1 MPLLHRMRIS
11 RINNDCVVFC
21 VGSRGSGKTSN
32 IFHILSQKRNE
43 FSYGICMCGTAR
55 TSRDY
60 EKIMPSTFVYYQYA
74 PHVLKALLDD
84 QERKVYEGRAKW
96 VFVVLDDVLWKRR
109 AITQDPTFIRLL
121 NNGRHA
127 NIFLI
132 VSVHYALTMGPE
144 LRQAIDWV
152 FLSRE
157 KNPRNIERLFYSFNP
172 CVRTPEQWEIL
183 FRQCTQHHETLV
195 VDNHSGESD
204 AIEDNLFWFLSK
216 PAEYQK
222 FRMNKHGTWW
232 KYHDAMFD
240 KKYYLREAEETPEE
254 TPARR
259 RKRIENEK
267 KEQSMKVTK
276 VA

>member
-1 MPLLHRMRIS
+1 MPVMHRMRVS
-11 RINNDCVVFC
+11 RIKNDTVVFC

-32 IFHILSQKRNE
+32 IIEILSQKRDQ
-43 FSYGICMCGTAR
+43 FSYGVVMCGTAA
-55 TSRDY
+55 TSKQY
-60 EKIMPSTFVYYQYA
+60 EEHVPATFVYYQYS

-109 AITQDPTFIRLL
+109 AITQDPTFIRLC

-127 NIFLI
+127 KIFLI
-132 VSVHYALTMGPE
+132 VSVHYAYTMPPE
-144 LRQAIDWV
+144 LRQSIDWV

-172 CVRTPEQWEIL
+172 CVRTPEQWEHI

-204 AIEDNLFWFLSK
+204 AIEDNLYWFKSK
-216 PAEYQK
+216 PGEGRK
-222 FRMNKHGTWW
+222 FRMNKTGTWW

-240 KKYYLREAEETPEE
+240 TQYYLREPVEEPDE
-254 TPARR
+254 TPAKR
-259 RKRIENEK
+259 RKRMELTEK
-267 KEQSMKVTK
+267 EKAMRVQKVP
-276 VA
+276 